1 MKNYRSFNL
10 IAIILFVLSIFGC
23 SDKKENIPVSVTL
36 SANKTTIKANGKD
49 SLTFTVKVDGKE
61 TVEGVVIVPSSSTST
76 EGLNQFNFATSK
88 TGTYSFYAL
97 YDGQKSNE
105 ITVTATQVVIKLIT
119 DKANL
124 KPNGTDI
131 IRFTVKA
138 DDEDVTSL
146 AVITLKGEN
155 ETKLES
161 HSFST
166 EKSGIYTFYA
176 TYNGEQSE
184 KITIRSATE
193 AVTLT
198 LSKSEIKANGS
209 EETVFT
215 VFADGKDVT
224 GKAVIM
230 QKGSLD
236 TVYDVK
242 TFKTTEPETYTFYA
256 VYDNVKSDEVS
267 LKATYVP
274 LSFIKQ
280 FCIIQFASAACNT
293 CPIMTQAINDV
304 RKQRPNRIVPIV
316 LHVQNRCINYE
327 TLYGVLGKTADMLC
341 PSWPSSLVD
350 LNQKVNIY
358 PTSTPQKLIS
368 AIDYMNA
375 FCPSQT
381 GIAMES
387 KVTDGTIQFTA
398 NILTNKTDR
407 YHFYAFVVEDGIRHG
422 QMITREEVDLNYVH
436 NHVATY
442 KLSDDDPRT
451 GIDWGEIRTGKK
463 ASRTFTID
471 TKPIKL
477 KRTVNLN
484 NCRIV
489 AYTLRTVN
497 GVHCI
502 DNVTSCPVNGTVDY
516 KYSK

>member
-1 MKNYRSFNL
+1 MKNYKSFGL
-10 IAIILFVLSIFGC
+10 ILGTLLFLSIFGC
-23 SDKKENIPVSVTL
+23 SDKKNIPVSVTL
-36 SANKTTIKANGKD
+36 STDKTTIKANGKD

-61 TVEGVVIVPSSSTST
+61 MATGVTIVPSSSTST
-76 EGLNQFNFATSK
+76 EGLKKFNFATSK
-88 TGTYSFYAL
+88 AGSYSFYAM
-97 YDGQKSNE
+97 YEGQKSNE
-105 ITVTATQVVIKLIT
+105 ITVAATQVVIKLT
-119 DKANL
+119 ADKTSL
-124 KPNGTDI
+124 KPNGTDM

-138 DDEDVTSL
+138 DEEDVTSS

-155 ETKLES
+155 ETKLEN

-166 EKSGIYTFYA
+166 EKSGTYTFYA
-176 TYNGEQSE
+176 TYDGEQSE
-184 KITIRSATE
+184 KIMIQSATE
-193 AVTLT
+193 AVMLT
-198 LSKSEIKANGS
+198 LNKNEIKANGS
-209 EETVFT
+209 EEAAFT
-215 VFADGKDVT
+215 VLADGKDVT

-230 QKGSLD
+230 QKGSPD
-236 TVYDVK
+236 TPYDGK

-256 VYDNVKSDEVS
+256 VYDNIKSDEVS

-274 LSFIKQ
+274 LSFVKQ
-280 FCIIQFASAACNT
+280 FCIMQFASAACNT
-293 CPIMTQAINDV
+293 CPIMTQAINNV

-316 LHVQNRCINYE
+316 LHVQNRCLNYE

-358 PTSTPQKLIS
+358 PISTPKKLIS

-398 NILTNKTDR
+398 HILTNKTDR
-407 YHFYAFVVEDGIRHG
+407 YRFYAFVVEDGIVYG

-442 KLSDDDPRT
+442 KLSDDDPKT
-451 GIDWGEIRTGKK
+451 GVDLGEIKMGRK

-471 TKPIKL
+471 TNPIKL

-489 AYTLRTVN
+489 AYTLRAIN
-497 GVHCI
+497 GVYCI
-502 DNVTSCPVNGTVDY
+502 DNVTSCPVNGSVDY